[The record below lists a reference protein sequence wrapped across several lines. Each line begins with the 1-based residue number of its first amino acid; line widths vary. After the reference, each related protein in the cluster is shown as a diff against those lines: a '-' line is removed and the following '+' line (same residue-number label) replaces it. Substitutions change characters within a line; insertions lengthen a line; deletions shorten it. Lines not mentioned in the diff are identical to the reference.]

1 MVFSSK
7 REAFLVD
14 QGYAFKVITNL
25 KHMENMPDLA
35 FATPEARREL
45 LLKVLADAESKAWKG
60 EEKESAGLLADG
72 NMFYGPDGKPLR
84 KAPRRAST
92 LKDLSCGQGMSYVEQ
107 NRSAIKSIKG
117 KKAPQSAFFRSIA
130 REKERR
136 QKLAALP
143 WIQRVAHSPGSS
155 L

>member
-7 REAFLVD
+7 RQAFLVD
-14 QGYAFKVITNL
+14 QGYAFKVITQL
-25 KHMENMPDLA
+25 KHMENMPHLA

-45 LLKVLADAESKAWKG
+45 LLKVLADAESKAWKS

-72 NMFYGPDGKPLR
+72 TCF
-84 KAPRRAST
+84 T
-92 LKDLSCGQGMSYVEQ
+92 GMSYVEQ

-143 WIQRVAHSPGSS
+143 WTQRVSHSPGSS
-155 L
+155 LRVAHKLADTC